1 MNIRACRFGV
11 LPEIRPLER
20 PMRGLLFNFS
30 FAGCEQIFCAICV
43 VCLVYVSRKYPPLLE
58 DSPTNKDTQRI
69 AKVSRLESNLSV
81 KQHAESKKVLS
92 DDYVSER
99 TQKKF

>member
-20 PMRGLLFNFS
+20 PMRRLLFNFS
-30 FAGCEQIFCAICV
+30 LVGCEQIFCANCV
-43 VCLVYVSRKYPPLLE
+43 VYLVYVSRKYPPLLE
-58 DSPTNKDTQRI
+58 DSPPKGYATYRKSFTLGKQ
-69 AKVSRLESNLSV
+69 LSV

-99 TQKKF
+99 TQKNF